1 MKLDIVIKN
10 GCIID
15 PYTERNE
22 VGDVGIKNGVI
33 VQQPPK
39 DAEAEFVFDA
49 AGMIVMPGLIDYHT
63 HVFSAGTEIGVPAD
77 ISMIPQGV
85 TTVVDAGSA
94 GVANAGAFLKSDIN
108 ENRLRIK
115 AFVNVSPTGL
125 TTGRYHENIDPQY
138 WDKTKLNNILQK
150 HRDVFIGLK
159 IRVSKAIADGL
170 NLDVLKAAVA
180 LAGELNTRLAVHTT
194 DPLAPMEEVA
204 RLLRKGD
211 ILVHCFHGTG
221 NTILDGQGQ
230 VLAAVRE
237 AQQRGVI
244 MDAANGRNH
253 WTFSVAE
260 PALQQKFIP
269 DIISTDITTKTLFK
283 DPVFGLPYVMS
294 KYLALGLPLAAVVA
308 RCTAIP
314 AKLLG
319 LEGAI
324 GTLAPGAWGDVSVF
338 RMEDKSLV
346 FSDTQ
351 GKTRPGTQLLVPQL
365 TILNGQIL
373 FRRL

>member
-1 MKLDIVIKN
+1 M
-10 GCIID
+10 
-15 PYTERNE
+15 
-22 VGDVGIKNGVI
+22 
-33 VQQPPK
+33 
-39 DAEAEFVFDA
+39 
-49 AGMIVMPGLIDYHT
+49 
-63 HVFSAGTEIGVPAD
+63 
-77 ISMIPQGV
+77 
-85 TTVVDAGSA
+85 
-94 GVANAGAFLKSDIN
+94 
-108 ENRLRIK
+108 
-115 AFVNVSPTGL
+115 
-125 TTGRYHENIDPQY
+125 
-138 WDKTKLNNILQK
+138 
-150 HRDVFIGLK
+150 
-159 IRVSKAIADGL
+159 
-170 NLDVLKAAVA
+170 
-180 LAGELNTRLAVHTT
+180 
-194 DPLAPMEEVA
+194 
-204 RLLRKGD
+204 
-211 ILVHCFHGTG
+211 
-221 NTILDGQGQ
+221 
-230 VLAAVRE
+230 RE

-294 KYLALGLPLAAVVA
+294 KYLSLGLPLAVVVA

-338 RMEDKSLV
+338 RMEDKNLV